1 MHTGM
6 NWILTA
12 RLNQPILLP
21 GYLGNNLTSN
31 LRRKMISPQLFQV
44 HKQPARQGQHRGG
57 EPHQDSGEPLL
68 LRHQTNHESQ
78 PETV

>member
-1 MHTGM
+1 
-6 NWILTA
+6 
-12 RLNQPILLP
+12 
-21 GYLGNNLTSN
+21 
-31 LRRKMISPQLFQV
+31 MISPQFFQV

>member
-1 MHTGM
+1 M
-6 NWILTA
+6 IF
-12 RLNQPILLP
+12 LP
-21 GYLGNNLTSN
+21 F
-31 LRRKMISPQLFQV
+31 FQV